1 LLYALNGFAMVAA
14 YIQKV
19 TVLPKCWVTEAVSRA
34 PVFDGEPPAEEPTLD
49 LMVLHEYTSAPRQG
63 LRPPACQ

>member
-49 LMVLHEYTSAPRQG
+49 LMVLHE
-63 LRPPACQ
+63 